1 MSAEPA
7 HDPRQVRLSADYAEA
22 SQRVEPTVSAGRLAI
37 DYQLAVAELVNNPSA
52 FCHLVL
58 DERFDG
64 NGPSWP
70 NDPRCEAR
78 RVERGYRLTPRLDG
92 DVVAIGA
99 PVGFALRD
107 VVVAA
112 TFRKLGGPSGGVY
125 GLFLR
130 NGRNLASR
138 YYAAQLNDRGE
149 VGIWRRD
156 LERWFELVPWTR
168 SPSVRA
174 GEATNDVSFESVGG
188 RLTLVV
194 NGQAAASAHDAVLDQ
209 GGIGL
214 LVGGSGNDVL
224 VEQVV
229 AYALD

>member
-1 MSAEPA
+1 VSAEPTR
-7 HDPRQVRLSADYAEA
+7 DPRQGRLSADYAEA
-22 SQRVEPTVSAGRLAI
+22 SQRLEPTVTAGRLAT
-37 DYQLAVAELVNNPSA
+37 DYQLAVAELVHNPSA
-52 FCHLVL
+52 FCRVVL

-78 RVERGYRLTPRLDG
+78 RVEGGYRLTPRLDN
-92 DVVAIGA
+92 DIVAIGA
-99 PVGFALRD
+99 PVGSALRD
-107 VVVAA
+107 VLVAA
-112 TFRKLGGPSGGVY
+112 TFRKLAGPSGGVY

-130 NGRNLASR
+130 SGRNQTGR
-138 YYAAQLNDRGE
+138 YYAAQVNDRGE

-156 LERWFELVPWTR
+156 LERWVELVPWTR
-168 SPSVRA
+168 SHSVRA

-194 NGQAAASAHDAVLDQ
+194 NGEAAASAHDAVLDQ

-224 VEQVV
+224 VEQFV
-229 AYALD
+229 AHALV